1 MSFQLLIGEA
11 DKSARPINSYSLLKN
26 SLNNLQISANIAKF
40 VLMKRLCSNT
50 NSYRKLKVYRK
61 AEVIY
66 DLTYYF
72 CKKYLKCGDR
82 TIDQMVQAARSG
94 KQNIV
99 EGNAVA
105 ATSIETFLKLLGVA
119 RGSLQELL
127 VDYKDYLRVRH
138 LRLWESDSKE
148 VEAMRKLGAEYE
160 DGEYFL
166 SLAQTRSDEVVANMV
181 IVLIYQADTLLNG
194 YINRHYNKFLQE
206 GGFREQLTR
215 ERLSCRNNK

>member
-1 MSFQLLIGEA
+1 
-11 DKSARPINSYSLLKN
+11 
-26 SLNNLQISANIAKF
+26 
-40 VLMKRLCSNT
+40 
-50 NSYRKLKVYRK
+50 
-61 AEVIY
+61 
-66 DLTYYF
+66 
-72 CKKYLKCGDR
+72 
-82 TIDQMVQAARSG
+82 MVQAARSG

-127 VDYKDYLRVRH
+127 KDYEDYLRVRH

-148 VEAMRKLGAEYE
+148 VEAMRKLGVEHE
-160 DGEYFL
+160 EGEYFL

-194 YINRHYNKFLQE
+194 YINRHYNKFLSE
-206 GGFREQLTR
+206 GGFREKLTR
-215 ERLSCRNNK
+215 ERLACRNNK

>member
-1 MSFQLLIGEA
+1 MQTS
-11 DKSARPINSYSLLKN
+11 RN
-26 SLNNLQISANIAKF
+26 F
-40 VLMKRLCSNT
+40 VIFVYMNTLHSNT
-50 NSYRKLKVYRK
+50 GSYRNLKAYRK

-72 CKKYLKCGDR
+72 CEKYLKRGDR

-99 EGNAVA
+99 EGNAVS

-127 VDYKDYLRVRH
+127 KDYEDYLRVRN

-148 VEAMRKLGAEYE
+148 VEAMRKLGKEHE
-160 DGEYFL
+160 DSAFFL
-166 SLAQTRSDEVVANMV
+166 SLAQSRSDEVIANMT
-181 IVLIYQADTLLNG
+181 IVLIYQADALLNG
-194 YINRHYNKFLQE
+194 YIQMHYNKFLQE
-206 GGFREQLTR
+206 GGFREKLTR

>member
-1 MSFQLLIGEA
+1 M
-11 DKSARPINSYSLLKN
+11 
-26 SLNNLQISANIAKF
+26 QISTNITIF
-40 VLMKRLCSNT
+40 VYMKTLRSNT
-50 NSYRKLKVYRK
+50 NSYRKLKAYRK

-72 CKKYLKCGDR
+72 CEKYLKRGDR

-148 VEAMRKLGAEYE
+148 VVAMRKLGVEHGE
-160 DGEYFL
+160 TEYFL

-181 IVLIYQADTLLNG
+181 IVFIYQADTLLNG
-194 YINRHYNKFLQE
+194 YINRHYNEFLSE
-206 GGFREQLTR
+206 GGFREKLTR
-215 ERLSCRNNK
+215 ERKQNRG